1 MVLIDESTNE
11 SFEGEIKRLSVAEIQ
26 NLKGNKN
33 FTFEWDQ
40 EKNGEVFALT
50 LKDKEEILGLV
61 SITDNK
67 EEFRVHI
74 NLLEASI
81 KHRGKKKKLRSIP
94 GCLIGFACKAAFRK
108 GYGGFV
114 SLIPKTYLM
123 TYYQEHYGFVRMGR
137 HLATFGDNSKSLMT
151 KYLTDEKI

>member
-1 MVLIDESTNE
+1 MVLVDESTNE
-11 SFEGEIKRLSVAEIQ
+11 SFEGEIKRISVAEIQ

-40 EKNGEVFALT
+40 EKNREIFALT

-61 SITDNK
+61 SITD
-67 EEFRVHI
+67 
-74 NLLEASI
+74 
-81 KHRGKKKKLRSIP
+81 KKKKLRSIP
-94 GCLIGFACKAAFRK
+94 GCLIGFACKAAFKK

-123 TYYQEHYGFVRMGR
+123 SYYQEHFGFVRMGR
-137 HLATFGDNSKSLMT
+137 HLATFGDNSKYLMT
-151 KYLTDEKI
+151 KYLTDEEI

>member
-1 MVLIDESTNE
+1 MVLVDESTNE
-11 SFEGEIKRLSVAEIQ
+11 SFEGEIKRISVAEIQ

-40 EKNGEVFALT
+40 EKNREIFALT

-67 EEFRVHI
+67 KEFRIHI
-74 NLLEASI
+74 NLLEASNN
-81 KHRGKKKKLRSIP
+81 HRGKKKKLRSIP
-94 GCLIGFACKAAFRK
+94 GCLIGFACKAAFKK

-123 TYYQEHYGFVRMGR
+123 SYYQEHFGFVRMGR
-137 HLATFGDNSKSLMT
+137 HLATFGDNSKYLMT
-151 KYLTDEKI
+151 KHLTDEEI

>member
-1 MVLIDESTNE
+1 MVLVDESTNE
-11 SFEGEIKRLSVAEIQ
+11 SFEGEIKRISVAEIQ

-40 EKNGEVFALT
+40 EKNREIFSLT

-67 EEFRVHI
+67 KEFRIHI
-74 NLLEASI
+74 NLLEASNN
-81 KHRGKKKKLRSIP
+81 HRGKKKKLRSIP
-94 GCLIGFACKAAFRK
+94 GCLIGFACKAAFKK

-123 TYYQEHYGFVRMGR
+123 SYYQEHFGFVRMGR
-137 HLATFGDNSKSLMT
+137 HLATFGDNSKYLMT
-151 KYLTDEKI
+151 KYLTDEEI